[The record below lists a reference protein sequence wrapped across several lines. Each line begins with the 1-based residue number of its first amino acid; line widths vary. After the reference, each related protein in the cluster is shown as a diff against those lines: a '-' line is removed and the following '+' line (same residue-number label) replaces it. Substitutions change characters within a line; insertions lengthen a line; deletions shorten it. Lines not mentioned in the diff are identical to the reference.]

1 MPNPKK
7 KHSRSRRDL
16 RRSANS
22 KLEAVTTVICSNC
35 GAPRLP
41 HNVCPKCGFYDGKL
55 IVEVKAKKE
64 KKTQPSA

>member
-22 KLEAVTTVICSNC
+22 KLEAVTTVACTHC
-35 GAPRLP
+35 GEPRLP
-41 HNVCPKCGFYDGKL
+41 HNICPKCGFYGDKL
-55 IVEVKAKKE
+55 VVEVKAKKE
-64 KKTQPSA
+64 KSQPAK